1 MQIDYVCLVLSEL
14 KFIDLYNYIQ
24 QNYSIIIGQELCMHL
39 IPNCIPIKCLWQWHI
54 SIEESEP
61 LTGEI
66 SPKGTQTEFAIMWND
81 FVMDFTEY
89 TINK

>member
-1 MQIDYVCLVLSEL
+1 
-14 KFIDLYNYIQ
+14 
-24 QNYSIIIGQELCMHL
+24 MHL